1 LIAARSLHASVVAA
15 EFIICLTPNPGSSI
29 ITCEVGQQQCR
40 TAGNLFSTCTHIL
53 KFYDIFWSPLCD
65 GFFRAFSGTT
75 DPDISG
81 NRKEDDRS
89 EISRI
94 ERIIGRTAAAAT
106 TPTTTT
112 TFRTESTSK
121 RPYCTIQRTR
131 PHETTIHSLF
141 YISTMMN
148 NPMFKQESLSPGPPS
163 PIDSSANTP
172 IKRGFIGRPYGNLQD
187 TSLAVLLGAP
197 QSSTSPSDSSTEA
210 SSTTAAALLPPPP
223 PTVHSNTSPTARSL
237 EKICCQVI
245 EYVNLRAFDA
255 LLTLS
260 KTHFRP
266 DFKSSLDNARCCST
280 LHEFIESWRSL
291 VCRDAG
297 YRAVVKHIQVDVHE
311 GFGHANAYMTL
322 ELTTQAPAASG
333 RVEERGSGG
342 GGAQGTGA
350 GADGSGV
357 VLVSLCVIR
366 WRRREA
372 RWIGYQCEVIR
383 GMGGP
388 AIGE

>member
-1 LIAARSLHASVVAA
+1 
-15 EFIICLTPNPGSSI
+15 
-29 ITCEVGQQQCR
+29 
-40 TAGNLFSTCTHIL
+40 
-53 KFYDIFWSPLCD
+53 
-65 GFFRAFSGTT
+65 
-75 DPDISG
+75 
-81 NRKEDDRS
+81 
-89 EISRI
+89 
-94 ERIIGRTAAAAT
+94 
-106 TPTTTT
+106 
-112 TFRTESTSK
+112 
-121 RPYCTIQRTR
+121 
-131 PHETTIHSLF
+131 
-141 YISTMMN
+141 
-148 NPMFKQESLSPGPPS
+148 
-163 PIDSSANTP
+163 
-172 IKRGFIGRPYGNLQD
+172 
-187 TSLAVLLGAP
+187 VLLGHTQP
-197 QSSTSPSDSSTEA
+197 SSPNTDSSSEPSTSATASISPTPTHNSS
-210 SSTTAAALLPPPP
+210 
-223 PTVHSNTSPTARSL
+223 SNSNNNSPTARSL
-237 EKICCQVI
+237 EKICRQVI

-280 LHEFIESWRSL
+280 LHEFIESWRGL

-297 YRAVVKHIQVDVHE
+297 YRAVIKHIQVDVHE

-333 RVEERGSGG
+333 RVEDRGGP
-342 GGAQGTGA
+342 GTGA
-350 GADGSGV
+350 GADGNGV

>member
-1 LIAARSLHASVVAA
+1 
-15 EFIICLTPNPGSSI
+15 
-29 ITCEVGQQQCR
+29 
-40 TAGNLFSTCTHIL
+40 
-53 KFYDIFWSPLCD
+53 
-65 GFFRAFSGTT
+65 
-75 DPDISG
+75 
-81 NRKEDDRS
+81 
-89 EISRI
+89 
-94 ERIIGRTAAAAT
+94 
-106 TPTTTT
+106 
-112 TFRTESTSK
+112 
-121 RPYCTIQRTR
+121 
-131 PHETTIHSLF
+131 
-141 YISTMMN
+141 
-148 NPMFKQESLSPGPPS
+148 MFKQEALSPGPTDPIS
-163 PIDSSANTP
+163 PIGASGNAP
-172 IKRGFIGRPYGNLQD
+172 LKYGFVGRPYGNLSD
-187 TSLAVLLGAP
+187 TSLAVLLGDT
-197 QSSTSPSDSSTEA
+197 QSSNQNNSNGEHPSD
-210 SSTTAAALLPPPP
+210 P
-223 PTVHSNTSPTARSL
+223 SNIAPSISPNTNSNGNVSPTARSL

-280 LHEFIESWRSL
+280 LHEFIESWRGL

-333 RVEERGSGG
+333 GS
-342 GGAQGTGA
+342 GA

>member
-1 LIAARSLHASVVAA
+1 
-15 EFIICLTPNPGSSI
+15 
-29 ITCEVGQQQCR
+29 
-40 TAGNLFSTCTHIL
+40 
-53 KFYDIFWSPLCD
+53 
-65 GFFRAFSGTT
+65 
-75 DPDISG
+75 
-81 NRKEDDRS
+81 
-89 EISRI
+89 
-94 ERIIGRTAAAAT
+94 
-106 TPTTTT
+106 
-112 TFRTESTSK
+112 
-121 RPYCTIQRTR
+121 
-131 PHETTIHSLF
+131 
-141 YISTMMN
+141 MMN
-148 NPMFKQESLSPGPPS
+148 NPMFKQEALSPGPTDPIS
-163 PIDSSANTP
+163 PIGASGNAP
-172 IKRGFIGRPYGNLQD
+172 LKYGFVGRPYGNLSD
-187 TSLAVLLGAP
+187 TSLAVLLGDT
-197 QSSTSPSDSSTEA
+197 QSSNQNNSNGEHPSD
-210 SSTTAAALLPPPP
+210 P
-223 PTVHSNTSPTARSL
+223 SNIAPSISPNTNSNGNVSPTARSL

-280 LHEFIESWRSL
+280 LHEFIESWRGL

-333 RVEERGSGG
+333 GS
-342 GGAQGTGA
+342 GA